1 MHVLLVLAAF
11 TLASMGIGI
20 AIFFAARFRRWG
32 AIGQMIFKRFG
43 YGVSKPWLLEMVTS
57 NSPRFRFR
65 YRGIPCYL
73 KIRSAGFYKRSPA
86 KISFA
91 VDWPDRATTWLISTN
106 ESDKGRWLEQPMVLQ
121 GASAFQK
128 RFFVYGRDRK
138 KVADLIT
145 PPVQHALLQMA
156 DKSRAGDHSGEADC
170 LNLRS
175 SRGRLTFRKT
185 TNSNDPQDVEK
196 FLRCCLHIY
205 DQMVLGA
212 VDGLTYLENDLTVI
226 EEVVCP
232 ICTGT
237 IEEDL
242 VLCSSCQSPHC
253 RECWQY
259 NGRCATFACLETDF
273 VAGGLVSGGG

>member
-1 MHVLLVLAAF
+1 
-11 TLASMGIGI
+11 
-20 AIFFAARFRRWG
+20 
-32 AIGQMIFKRFG
+32 
-43 YGVSKPWLLEMVTS
+43 
-57 NSPRFRFR
+57 
-65 YRGIPCYL
+65 
-73 KIRSAGFYKRSPA
+73 
-86 KISFA
+86 
-91 VDWPDRATTWLISTN
+91 
-106 ESDKGRWLEQPMVLQ
+106 MVLQ

-156 DKSRAGDHSGEADC
+156 DKSPMGDHSGEADC

-185 TNSNDPQDVEK
+185 TNSSDPQDVEK

-273 VAGGLVSGGG
+273 VAGGLVSGGR